1 MILLRMRVKK
11 SIIKLKDKSER
22 LTKHKMNSY
31 NLEFFAFFNILK
43 IFLIILSMFKINPYR
58 NIKK

>member
-11 SIIKLKDKSER
+11 SIIKLKESER

-31 NLEFFAFFNILK
+31 NLEFFAFFNN
-43 IFLIILSMFKINPYR
+43 IIYFKINHYR

>member
-1 MILLRMRVKK
+1 MILLRVIVKK

-31 NLEFFAFFNILK
+31 NLEFFAFFNN
-43 IFLIILSMFKINPYR
+43 IIYFKMNHYR

>member
-1 MILLRMRVKK
+1 MILLRVIVKK
-11 SIIKLKDKSER
+11 SIIKLKNKSER

-43 IFLIILSMFKINPYR
+43 VFLMILSILR
-58 NIKK
+58 

>member
-1 MILLRMRVKK
+1 MILLRVIVKK

-22 LTKHKMNSY
+22 LIKYKMNSY

-43 IFLIILSMFKINPYR
+43 ILPILR
-58 NIKK
+58 

>member
-31 NLEFFAFFNILK
+31 NLEFFAFFNILEL
-43 IFLIILSMFKINPYR
+43 FLIILSILR
-58 NIKK
+58 